1 MDGNNNQFN
10 QQPQNQPQNEYT
22 QYGYQQQSYQQP
34 NYQQPGYG
42 QQGYQQPNYQ
52 QPVYPQYGYQQNGY
66 AQNGYPQPGFPQ
78 NGYVRPGYPR
88 YGYGMPQAPYFDQK
102 SAKRAFSNIGLSYF
116 LFWVAALVATIAVAF
131 FMQLFCPDATDIYL
145 VRILSS
151 ILPMYLIGAPL
162 CWILMKRVPAEAPAR
177 NKWTAG
183 QIIGG
188 YIVGYSLMYVGSI
201 AGSYIGAI
209 IESYFPD
216 AQASTNSVQE
226 LVLTG
231 EMWVNIIIMVMVGPV
246 VEELLFRKLLCDRLK
261 PYGDWVTIL
270 VTGMMFGVF
279 HGNLTQGIYAFM
291 FGAFLAY
298 VYLRTG
304 NIFITIGYHIT
315 ANFMGSVLPL
325 LVLNSADVDGFEEML
340 ETGDVNVLGEF
351 ISENAEAFLLYGGY
365 IFLVLGLMI
374 TGIIILIVTLARGH
388 AKFEPG
394 RIQIPSGKKFSTV
407 IVNVGMIL
415 FLLSGLFEILMSTFG

>member
-1 MDGNNNQFN
+1 M
-10 QQPQNQPQNEYT
+10 QQPAQPAQPVQPQQDPCVTSTQSSYP
-22 QYGYQQQSYQQP
+22 QYGYQQASC
-34 NYQQPGYG
+34 QQPGYQ
-42 QQGYQQPNYQ
+42 QQGYQQGGYQQPGYQ
-52 QPVYPQYGYQQNGY
+52 QPVYPQYGYQQPGY
-66 AQNGYPQPGFPQ
+66 NQYGYQQTAYPQ
-78 NGYVRPGYPR
+78 
-88 YGYGMPQAPYFDQK
+88 YGYGMPQGPYFDRN
-102 SAKRAFSNIGLSYF
+102 SAKRDFSNIGLSYF
-116 LFWVAALVATIAVAF
+116 LFWVVALIVSIFVSIILQYGFPHATENYF
-131 FMQLFCPDATDIYL
+131 
-145 VRILSS
+145 VRIMAG
-151 ILPMYLIGAPL
+151 ILPMYLVGAPV
-162 CWILMKRVPAEAPAR
+162 CWLMMKRVPAEAPAKNR
-177 NKWTAG
+177 WNAG

-188 YIVGYSLMYVGSI
+188 FIVAYSLMYIGSI
-201 AGSYIGAI
+201 AGTYLGQI

-226 LVLTG
+226 LVFTG
-231 EMWVNIIIMVMVGPV
+231 EMWVNVLVMVMVGPV

-270 VTGMMFGVF
+270 VTGMMFGIF

-325 LVLNSADVDGFEEML
+325 LVLSSADVDGLEAML
-340 ETGDVNVLGEF
+340 ETGDVTAIEEF
-351 ISENAEAFLLYGGY
+351 ISENAAAFALYGGY
-365 IFLVLGLMI
+365 IMLVLGLMI
-374 TGIIILIVTLARGH
+374 TGIIILIVTLARGR

-394 RIQIPSGKKFSTV
+394 RIQIPSGKKFTTV

-415 FLLSGLFEILMSTFG
+415 FLVSGLFEILMSTFG